1 MRRVAFVVAVCAAG
15 LVSACGPQRIR
26 TPERSGQALIVLL
39 PDRDTGVVGR
49 AVASNPKGATDLAA
63 ARESTRVSANQ
74 PPTPATVMS
83 EAEVQRVF
91 GDALSALP
99 PPPRRFTLYFRFE
112 SDELTE
118 ESSALVRE
126 ILKAVKD
133 RPFADVIV
141 VGHTD
146 TTGTP
151 VRNFELGLK
160 RANTIRTFLVGA
172 GLDASFID
180 VISHGESDLL
190 VATAD
195 DVSEP
200 RNRRVEITVR

>member
-1 MRRVAFVVAVCAAG
+1 
-15 LVSACGPQRIR
+15 
-26 TPERSGQALIVLL
+26 VLL
-39 PDRDTGVVGR
+39 ADPDNGVTGRVV
-49 AVASNPKGATDLAA
+49 VSNPKGTTELAA
-63 ARESTRVSANQ
+63 ERESTRVSASR
-74 PPTPATVMS
+74 PPAAATVMS
-83 EAEVQRVF
+83 AAEVRQVF
-91 GDALSALP
+91 GEALSALP
-99 PPPRRFTLYFRFE
+99 PAPQHFTLYFRFE

-118 ESSALVRE
+118 ESSALVPE
-126 ILKAVKD
+126 ILKAVKN

-151 VRNFELGLK
+151 ASNFELGLR
-160 RANTIRTFLVGA
+160 RASTVRSFLIGA

-190 VATAD
+190 IATVD
-195 DVSEP
+195 DVFEP